1 MTSLLCSKTRRVLE
15 YFCNN
20 RRYISLFSGYL
31 HVLVIRVVMEG
42 RALKASGLMNFPAS
56 AFHKWPC
63 FRLLTT
69 IVILVRGLKLWIRT
83 KRNHQNWDLFAGIT
97 KFGSYGDSITSY
109 RRKPPLIFE
118 YDLFFHRLP
127 FALRY
132 VITFWTLS
140 LVKSHNYE
148 TIPKTPHYYYFL
160 LFSISYSKTRRR
172 WFATNLW
179 KECFILKQAGIS

>member
-1 MTSLLCSKTRRVLE
+1 
-15 YFCNN
+15 
-20 RRYISLFSGYL
+20 
-31 HVLVIRVVMEG
+31 MEG
-42 RALKASGLMNFPAS
+42 RALKASGLVNFPAS

-127 FALRY
+127 VALRY

-148 TIPKTPHYYYFL
+148 TYTENAALL
-160 LFSISYSKTRRR
+160 LFSSVFYIIFKDTKKMVRYKSVEGVFHTKTGSYKLSYENAKRLCALQGAQL
-172 WFATNLW
+172 ATYSQLHKAW
-179 KECFILKQAGIS
+179 KAGANHCA